1 MLSVVALL
9 VRVFA
14 IPRNVPRRVGS
25 VSANRWAISP
35 PARAGPIE
43 SKRRVHVGRPPLIA
57 ELLLPKLRFPPDRI
71 AKFKVV
77 EYRARRLLIDLSF
90 DYKIGQH
97 CRFLPKR
104 NIVDFD
110 TKFQVIKDDYEKLV
124 EDLITNFDMYKFA
137 QRSDFIEGA
146 KSAYDRLKAIGGFDI
161 LEDEYVNNFIA
172 RIEELYP
179 KKEEIRS
186 KYSMSY
192 AFWQMELPD
201 LAEASIDDVT
211 EEGQKIK
218 LLQEAYQ
225 KKMLKQLDE
234 YAEALVRDNR
244 EQAKAVLDNLIKKFK
259 DGKKFTEASKDSV
272 TDMITKFQKLNVTED
287 KAVEAALLNFKSV
300 YLDQYTAKQI
310 QLSKGIQNSMVVDLR
325 QLITIVEDA
334 EQIKALAEA
343 YKSQIKKG

>member
-1 MLSVVALL
+1 MSIQDAFSKGILADV
-9 VRVFA
+9 
-14 IPRNVPRRVGS
+14 N
-25 VSANRWAISP
+25 VSAWSAEKQLTAEDLGIPEDKIPKSFKL
-35 PARAGPIE
+35 G
-43 SKRRVHVGRPPLIA
+43 KKPLI
-57 ELLLPKLRFPPDRI
+57 PPDRI

-161 LEDEYVNNFIA
+161 LEDEYVNGFIA

-244 EQAKAVLDNLIKKFK
+244 EQAKTVLDGLIKKFK
-259 DGKKFTEASKDSV
+259 DSKKFTEATKDTV

-287 KAVEAALLNFKSV
+287 RAVEAALLNFKSV